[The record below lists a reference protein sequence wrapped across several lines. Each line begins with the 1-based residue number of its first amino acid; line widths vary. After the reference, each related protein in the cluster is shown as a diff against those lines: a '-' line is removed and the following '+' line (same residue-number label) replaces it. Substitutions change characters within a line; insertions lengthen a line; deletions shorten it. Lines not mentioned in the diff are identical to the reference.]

1 MKTLHSADTNGISGR
16 TRKHIVSRL
25 DKAARTAEGLV
36 ELLADPGLNAS
47 RNDRLEAQAYAALI
61 RGAALFEN
69 RSWQP
74 CVASYSVARVI
85 YSALSSATKGD
96 VFKDLLSE
104 TIDPSIR
111 YAAYQLKT
119 PRTIPIP
126 VIARKSFPQSDDWLV
141 QQVNDLDPNI
151 LRQGEADSQKS
162 AENAPRTLTWRS
174 REVQIEDA
182 AISLAWG
189 RVEEAKARLTDQ
201 VSSLSDAD
209 GKDIAAAYDDV
220 LTATQDAVD
229 ATKEAI
235 DELRG
240 EGAAQSDPRMQS
252 LQITRTAVNF
262 EMISWRIGR
271 NRVLTGDRD
280 GAVENY
286 QTASRKK
293 SKKEPSPDQRR
304 KDETHSRKAAKLREL
319 VALYEV
325 ILQSIESIKELPGV
339 AADQTLAGQLDAS
352 AKYFDALKYVAA
364 DNNLRGTLSL
374 ISSLGLSPLLVPTM
388 SSEMPS
394 TRWLSSSTR
403 TTRPRK
409 PHKSSP
415 RPPSRRPGRL
425 VTCRS
430 LPQTPSTW
438 KTSSRASCSATAL
451 SFTSSTFSRRL
462 SGQRRLTNS
471 PSP

>member
-1 MKTLHSADTNGISGR
+1 MSMKTSHSTDTNGIGGR
-16 TRKHIVSRL
+16 TRKQIVSRL
-25 DKAARTAEGLV
+25 DKAARTAESLV
-36 ELLADPGLNAS
+36 ELLADPQVNAS

-69 RSWQP
+69 RSWGP
-74 CVASYSVARVI
+74 SVGSYAVARVV
-85 YSALSSATKGD
+85 YGALSSATKGD
-96 VFKDLLSE
+96 IFKDLLSE

-126 VIARKSFPQSDDWLV
+126 VIARKAFPQDNAWLV
-141 QQVNDLDPNI
+141 QQVNDLDSNI
-151 LRQGEADSQKS
+151 LRQGEADSKKS
-162 AENAPRTLTWRS
+162 AENAPRTLSWRS

-189 RVEEAKARLTDQ
+189 RVEEAKARLSEQ
-201 VSSLSDAD
+201 ISSLSDAD
-209 GKDIAAAYDDV
+209 GKDIAAAYDEV

-252 LQITRTAVNF
+252 LQITRTAVNY

-293 SKKEPSPDQRR
+293 SKKEPTPAQRR

-319 VALYEV
+319 VALYEG
-325 ILQSIESIKELPGV
+325 ILQSVESIKELPGV
-339 AADQTLAGQLDAS
+339 AADQTLAGQLDS
-352 AKYFDALKYVAA
+352 AAQYFEALK
-364 DNNLRGTLSL
+364 
-374 ISSLGLSPLLVPTM
+374 
-388 SSEMPS
+388 
-394 TRWLSSSTR
+394 
-403 TTRPRK
+403 
-409 PHKSSP
+409 
-415 RPPSRRPGRL
+415 
-425 VTCRS
+425 
-430 LPQTPSTW
+430 
-438 KTSSRASCSATAL
+438 
-451 SFTSSTFSRRL
+451 
-462 SGQRRLTNS
+462 
-471 PSP
+471 